1 MYFDIILVAM
11 VAVFILLRLRSEL
24 GKKTGNEPQPPAMG
38 RGPHERRGY
47 GDDRG
52 EVIDMQPQE
61 AQVIDLE
68 EDPSLRHAYMDIR
81 KQDPS
86 FDLSIFTEGAKS
98 AYQLILEAFWT
109 GDRGTLKNF
118 LDASVL
124 SKFESA
130 LDTREADELKIEN
143 QLLDVTKAEVIA
155 ANLLGK
161 VAELTV
167 HFTSE
172 VVAVTRDK
180 EGKIIE
186 GDASDAV
193 EMNDK
198 WTFSRDVKSGDP
210 SWTLVATS
218 SG

>member
-38 RGPHERRGY
+38 RGPQERRQH

-86 FDLSIFTEGAKS
+86 FDLGIFTEGAKS
-98 AYQLILEAFWT
+98 AYQLILEAFWS

-118 LDASVL
+118 LDESVL

-130 LDTREADELKIEN
+130 LDTREADEHKVEN
-143 QLLDVTKAEVIA
+143 QLLDVTKAEVIT

-161 VAELTV
+161 IAELTV

-198 WTFSRDVKSGDP
+198 WTFARDVNSGDP